1 MEDFNIGA
9 IMSGIVATII
19 CSVFGYLFFSK
30 TRAKK
35 QKLRLDGSEVRGDI
49 DQTIENDDNNIES
62 EQVIDFK
69 NTIVD
74 GGISQTS
81 NDKKKH

>member
-30 TRAKK
+30 MRAIK
-35 QKLRLDGSEVRGDI
+35 Q
-49 DQTIENDDNNIES
+49 
-62 EQVIDFK
+62 
-69 NTIVD
+69 
-74 GGISQTS
+74 
-81 NDKKKH
+81 